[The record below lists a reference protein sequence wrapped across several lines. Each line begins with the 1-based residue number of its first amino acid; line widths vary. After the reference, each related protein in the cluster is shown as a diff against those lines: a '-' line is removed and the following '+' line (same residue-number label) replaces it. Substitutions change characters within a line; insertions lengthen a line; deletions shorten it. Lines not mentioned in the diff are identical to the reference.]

1 MEPQS
6 LRDTLFQCFAIIEDP
21 RAANISHPLNEILF
35 CVIVGVC
42 CGADSFIAAEE
53 IAILKKSSSTRS
65 I

>member
-1 MEPQS
+1 MESVP
-6 LRDTLFQCFAIIEDP
+6 REDP